1 MTAAGWFI
9 MLVSI
14 TSVIGLLAYSLIRV
28 FRLPSVEVEEHLQ
41 GQPFID
47 TKDTNDD

>member
-14 TSVIGLLAYSLIRV
+14 ACVIGLLVYSLVKV
-28 FRLPSVEVEEHLQ
+28 FRLPAVEVEEHLQ

-47 TKDTNDD
+47 TKDTNGE